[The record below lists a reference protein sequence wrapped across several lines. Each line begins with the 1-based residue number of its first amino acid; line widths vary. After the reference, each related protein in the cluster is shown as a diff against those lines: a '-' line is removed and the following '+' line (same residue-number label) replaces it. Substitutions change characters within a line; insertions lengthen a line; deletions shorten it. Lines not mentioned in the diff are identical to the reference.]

1 VKVGPGSSE
10 SQMPQALARLPE
22 WFLSSVVFGTQLLVL
37 SDAHVGATP
46 PEVEEALLAFLD
58 RAPTLG
64 DSLLLNGDIFDF
76 WFAYRR
82 LIPRRGFEVAA
93 AIRRVRKRM
102 PVAMVG
108 GNHDRWGEDFWEQD
122 LDVRFAPVRMELEI
136 GPRRVLAIHGDGV
149 TESHWSA
156 VLLQQITRNPL
167 FVTVWKYA
175 PTWFAFWVVD
185 RMTHSLGNTVR
196 EEEIL
201 QRASERQREWAEAE
215 LAKDPQLGC
224 LVMGHTHRPMLSEPN
239 PGQQFLNP
247 GAWLDGFRY
256 GIVTPTSA
264 ELAVWSG

>member
-1 VKVGPGSSE
+1 
-10 SQMPQALARLPE
+10 MPQALARARQG
-22 WFLSSVVFGTQLLVL
+22 FLSSVVFGQRLLVL

-64 DSLLLNGDIFDF
+64 DCLLLNGDIFDF

-82 LIPRRGFEVAA
+82 LIPRRGFEAAA
-93 AIRRVRKRM
+93 AIRRTRKRM

-108 GNHDRWGEDFWEQD
+108 GNHDRWGEDFWEKD
-122 LDVRFAPVRMELEI
+122 LDVRFAPLRMELRI
-136 GPRRVLAIHGDGV
+136 GERRVLAIHGDGV

-156 VLLQQITRNPL
+156 VLLQRITRHPA
-167 FVTVWKYA
+167 FVTMWKHA
-175 PTWFAFWVVD
+175 PPAFAFWVVD

-201 QRASERQREWAEAE
+201 RAASDRQRAWGEAE
-215 LAKDPQLGC
+215 LGKDPALGC
-224 LVMGHTHRPMLSEPN
+224 LVMGHTHRPVLSEPFA
-239 PGQQFLNP
+239 GRQFLNP

-256 GIVTPTSA
+256 GVVTPNGA
-264 ELAVWSG
+264 ELATWRG

>member
-1 VKVGPGSSE
+1 VKVGAESGE

-46 PEVEEALLAFLD
+46 PEVEEALLAFLE
-58 RAPTLG
+58 RAPELG
-64 DSLLLNGDIFDF
+64 DCLLLNGDIFDF

-108 GNHDRWGEDFWEQD
+108 GNHDRWGEDFWEKD
-122 LDVRFAPVRMELEI
+122 LDVRFAPLRMELLI
-136 GPRRVLAIHGDGV
+136 GARRVLAVHGDGV

-156 VLLQQITRNPL
+156 VLLQEITRHPV
-167 FVTVWKYA
+167 FVSIWKHA
-175 PTWFAFWVVD
+175 PIWFAFWVVD

-201 QRASERQREWAEAE
+201 QQASVRQRAWAEAE
-215 LAKDPQLGC
+215 LARDPTLGC
-224 LVMGHTHRPMLSEPN
+224 LVMGHTHRPMLSEPKL
-239 PGQQFLNP
+239 GQQFLNP

-256 GIVTPTSA
+256 GIVTPTGA
-264 ELAVWSG
+264 ELATWKG

>member
-1 VKVGPGSSE
+1 
-10 SQMPQALARLPE
+10 MPQALARARQG
-22 WFLSSVVFGTQLLVL
+22 FLSSVVFGQRLLVL

-46 PEVEEALLAFLD
+46 PEVEEALLAFLE

-64 DSLLLNGDIFDF
+64 DCLLLNGDIFDF

-93 AIRRVRKRM
+93 AIRQARKRM

-122 LDVRFAPVRMELEI
+122 LDVRFDPLRMELDI
-136 GPRRVLAIHGDGV
+136 GGRRVLAIHGDGV
-149 TESHWSA
+149 TETHWSA
-156 VLLQQITRNPL
+156 VLLQEITRHPA
-167 FVTVWKYA
+167 FVAMWKHA
-175 PTWFAFWVVD
+175 PTAFAFWVVD

-201 QRASERQREWAEAE
+201 QRASERQRAWGEAE
-215 LAKDPQLGC
+215 QARDPGLGC
-224 LVMGHTHRPMLSEPN
+224 LVMGHTHRPVLSEPS

-256 GIVTPTSA
+256 GVVTPTGA
-264 ELAVWSG
+264 ELAVWRG